1 VLQWPIVELTALQQ
15 QTLMDL
21 SRQVIRKSLAGE
33 SSVSFAVPDPALHQP
48 AGCFVSLHRLVT
60 HKLRGCVGRLEAN
73 GPLWEM
79 VAQTSMNVLRD
90 PRFTEEAV
98 TIDELPELS
107 LELSV
112 LSPLQ
117 PAASPLA
124 FDPQKDGIYLMCCGR
139 TGCFLPQVARETG
152 WSREQLLGRLCSEK
166 MGLPPTFWM
175 QAGAQL
181 MTFTTLIIG
190 PEPFERV
197 GQNAAGPNT
206 PPPQAY

>member
-1 VLQWPIVELTALQQ
+1 VELTEPQQ
-15 QTLMDL
+15 RTLMDL
-21 SRQVIRKSLAGE
+21 SREVIRKSLAGQPN
-33 SSVSFAVPDPALHQP
+33 VSFQIPDPALHQP
-48 AGCFVSLHRLVT
+48 AGCFVSLHRLHT

-79 VAQTSMNVLRD
+79 VAQSSANVLRD
-90 PRFTEEAV
+90 PRFTNEPV
-98 TIDELPELS
+98 TLEELPELS
-107 LELSV
+107 PELSV

-117 PAASPLA
+117 QAASPLN
-124 FDPQKDGIYLMCCGR
+124 FDPLKHGIYLMCCGR

-166 MGLPPTFWM
+166 MGLPATFWM

-190 PEPFERV
+190 PEPFEQV

-206 PPPQAY
+206 PPSQAY